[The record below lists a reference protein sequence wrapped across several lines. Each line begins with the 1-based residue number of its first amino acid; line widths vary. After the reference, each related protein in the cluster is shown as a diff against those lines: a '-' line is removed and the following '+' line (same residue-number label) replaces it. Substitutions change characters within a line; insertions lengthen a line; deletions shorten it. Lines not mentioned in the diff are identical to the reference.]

1 MQDSDDRDRREQL
14 ERELELTTAELQRT
28 RRALDHF
35 VSAASHDLKAPL
47 QKVRGFA
54 DLLEQEYRAQ
64 LGDDGIDYL
73 SRLTRSVTRMERLV
87 DDLVSLARVRTSNTA
102 FAPVDLA
109 AVVRAVLAN
118 LHDVLQQTG
127 GRVEIGDSLPT
138 IDADAAQ
145 MLQLWHQLVANSL
158 KFRRDGRP
166 PIVRINARI
175 LDGEN
180 MCEIEIADNGIGF
193 HSRYAEQIF
202 RPFERLH
209 GPQQYEGSG
218 MGLAICAQIVDRHAG
233 TITAAGTPGEGA
245 TFAVRLP
252 VRHPNTASSATSAA
266 SGT

>member
-1 MQDSDDRDRREQL
+1 
-14 ERELELTTAELQRT
+14 
-28 RRALDHF
+28 
-35 VSAASHDLKAPL
+35 
-47 QKVRGFA
+47 VRGFA

-87 DDLVSLARVRTSNTA
+87 DDLVALARVRTSSTP
-102 FAPVDLA
+102 FTLVDLT
-109 AVVRAVLAN
+109 AVLRPVVAN

-127 GRVEIGDSLPT
+127 GRVEIGESLPT

-145 MLQLWHQLVANSL
+145 MLQLLHQLVANGV

-166 PIVRINARI
+166 PVVRISARVS
-175 LDGEN
+175 DSD

-193 HSRYAEQIF
+193 HSSYAEQIF

-218 MGLAICAQIVDRHAG
+218 MGLAICAQIVERHGG
-233 TITAAGTPGEGA
+233 TITATGKPGEGA
-245 TFAVRLP
+245 TFVVRLP
-252 VRHPNTASSATSAA
+252 MRHVKSTSSSSAA
-266 SGT
+266 SRT